1 MLGLDP
7 YLIILTI
14 PALVIGF
21 TFHEFAHAWVATY
34 FGDDTP
40 MRQGRVTLNPLV
52 HLDPM
57 GTILLLVAGFGWAK
71 PVQVNTAALV
81 PRVLGDIMVS
91 LAGVI
96 MNLFLAILFT
106 VLTAISEAGFFMGY
120 YNETMTDMLWRV
132 VVINVLLCVFN
143 LIPLPPLDGFHVA
156 RYLFPRS
163 MEGVVSTLYRMGP
176 ILLILLF
183 ISGYGWRYLQP
194 AMGFVISV
202 VTLLVSPLLRLLAI

>member
-1 MLGLDP
+1 VLGLDP

-40 MRQGRVTLNPLV
+40 LRQGRVTLNPLV

-71 PVQVNTAALV
+71 PVQVNTAALQ

-96 MNLFLAILFT
+96 MNFLVAIIFT
-106 VLTAISEAGFFMGY
+106 VLTAISNAGFFTGY
-120 YNETMTDMLWRV
+120 YNETVTDMLWRV

-163 MEGVVSTLYRMGP
+163 MEHIVSTLYRMGP

-183 ISGYGWRYLQP
+183 ISGYGWRFLQP
-194 AMGFVISV
+194 AMGFMISLI
-202 VTLLVSPLLRLLAI
+202 TLVVSPILRLLSI

>member
-1 MLGLDP
+1 MLDLDP
-7 YLIILTI
+7 YLMILTI

-40 MRQGRVTLNPLV
+40 LRQGRVTLNPLV
-52 HLDPM
+52 HLDPV
-57 GTILLLVAGFGWAK
+57 GTIVLLVAGFGWAK
-71 PVQVNTAALV
+71 PVQVNTAALS

-96 MNLFLAILFT
+96 MNFLLAILFT
-106 VLTAISEAGFFMGY
+106 VLTAISSTGFFMGY
-120 YNETMTDMLWRV
+120 YNETVTDLFWRI

-143 LIPLPPLDGFHVA
+143 LLPLPPLDGFHVA

-163 MEGVVSTLYRMGP
+163 MEGVVSSLYRMGP
-176 ILLILLF
+176 VLLILLF
-183 ISGYGWRYLQP
+183 ISGYGWSYLQP
-194 AMGFVISV
+194 AMGFVIVLISR
-202 VTLLVSPLLRLLAI
+202 LVSPILSLLSI